1 MSKDSNLESEKEQL
15 KEALK
20 TKNKK
25 MTPTQQLEYDRKIDN
40 IKESESEIK
49 RKYNQARKEITV
61 LEKRIEFIGNLKK
74 FNDIEK
80 FVIRDKKR
88 ADSDSESIA
97 LLVASDWH
105 VGEPPDARMSRV
117 AARNGV
123 NIDGSARQFKYT
135 DFDHFDLVIPMDNNN
150 LDALMALAKSPD
162 ARNKIHLLREFDPS
176 GDSEQSVPDP
186 YYGGIHGFEEVY
198 DIIDRSVL
206 GLLELLEERTEGN
219 DC

>member
-1 MSKDSNLESEKEQL
+1 MVGLFRVDYFWEV
-15 KEALK
+15 
-20 TKNKK
+20 
-25 MTPTQQLEYDRKIDN
+25 
-40 IKESESEIK
+40 
-49 RKYNQARKEITV
+49 V
-61 LEKRIEFIGNLKK
+61 LLKK
-74 FNDIEK
+74 VRIC
-80 FVIRDKKR
+80 FVCLGNIVRSPLAENLFGLHAKQRGVSHKYEI
-88 ADSDSESIA
+88 DSA
-97 LLVASDWH
+97 GTSDWH

-117 AARNGV
+117 AARHDV

-162 ARNKIHLLREFDPS
+162 ARNKIHLLREFDPYDGS
-176 GDSEQSVPDP
+176 GQSVPDP

-206 GLLELLEERTEGN
+206 GLLELLEERTKGN